1 MYYNREVKSTY
12 GQSGRNRRLAI
23 EAQGKR
29 NLILGLIMAPIY
41 LLGWFPIVWIIAK
54 VFGK

>member
-1 MYYNREVKSTY
+1 MIRQTTSSYV
-12 GQSGRNRRLAI
+12 
-23 EAQGKR
+23 EAQRRRQQEKEAIAHS
-29 NLILGLIMAPIY
+29 NLIKGMIIAPIY

>member
-1 MYYNREVKSTY
+1 MYNNRETNRTY
-12 GQSGRNRRLAI
+12 GQSERNRRLAI

-41 LLGWFPIVWIIAK
+41 LLGWFPVVWIVSK
-54 VFGK
+54 VLGK

>member
-1 MYYNREVKSTY
+1 MYYNREVNSTY

-23 EAQGKR
+23 EAEQKR
-29 NLILGLIMAPIY
+29 NFVLGLVMIPIY
-41 LLGWFPIVWIIAK
+41 FLGWFPLVWIVAK